1 LQQIWN
7 SIMSSIETIGWRDL
21 VDVTIIAVIIYQLL
35 VWTSKTRAI
44 QVLKGLGVLIL
55 AAWVSEFLRLQTLN
69 WLLNY
74 IINAGALV
82 MVVLFQPELRRMLEQ
97 IGQGKF
103 LKKTGLLTLTHEGDA
118 QDLSWVAEELSSAL
132 VDLSQQRIGAL
143 VVVEQENVMEEIIR
157 SGTLVDAKISSSLIA
172 NIFYP
177 NTPLH
182 DGAVLIRGGRIV
194 AAGCLLPLSQRTDID
209 QSFGTRHRAALGIS
223 ELSDC
228 VTFVV
233 SEETGFIS
241 IARGGRIQHNVTRQ
255 ALVQECE
262 TLFGEP
268 EKKTSRLTQWVK
280 MGKGR

>member
-1 LQQIWN
+1 MQQIWN